1 MIQPDL
7 IDGKEE
13 LMFDLDKI
21 IIYKA
26 VIHTLNREEDFARCA
41 SYEIDHEEE
50 LTYGL
55 LNLYLEKI
63 MNSNQMK
70 WATFGEN
77 KELQQVLEELDK
89 EPSIFLEVTRDF
101 AQVMHKQ
108 INKYMQY
115 LPSCDIAFVLFEM
128 LDVMYFG
135 AIKLNHKDLYVRH
148 TEVSPGGEL
157 NMIKRSNDLYLSPK
171 GNVEEGFIVH
181 LKYMDIALL
190 DKEYKVEGD
199 KVGFLGDLV
208 LQLEKELS
216 EKEKLKSFNLIN
228 KRLQEKFIGE
238 DLGKRA
244 QIKKAISD
252 TLVET
257 GKLDVQAALNKA
269 FEEEEEIKSIYKEAL
284 GRARIDKEKIEVA
297 DNISRKKFDIQK
309 ITTSS
314 GIEISIPVE
323 FYEDESKLEIIS
335 NTDGTITFIIKNVDE
350 FTSN

>member
-1 MIQPDL
+1 
-7 IDGKEE
+7 
-13 LMFDLDKI
+13 MFDLDKI

-26 VIHTLNREEDFARCA
+26 IIHTLNREEEFARCA

-55 LNLYLEKI
+55 LNSYLEKI
-63 MNSNQMK
+63 MDSDRMK
-70 WATFGEN
+70 WAAFGEN
-77 KELQQVLEELDK
+77 KELKQVLEELDK
-89 EPSIFLEVTRDF
+89 DLSLFVEVTRDF
-101 AQVMHKQ
+101 AQIMHKQ

-135 AIKLNHKDLYVRH
+135 AIKLNHKDFYIRH
-148 TEVSPGGEL
+148 TEISPGGEL
-157 NMIKRSNDLYLSPK
+157 NTIKRSNDLYLSPK
-171 GNVEEGFIVH
+171 GNIEEGFIVH

-199 KVGFLGDLV
+199 KVGFFGDLV
-208 LQLEKELS
+208 LQLEKEMS
-216 EKEKLKSFNLIN
+216 EKEKLRSFNLIN

-238 DLGKRA
+238 DLGRRA

-257 GKLDVQAALNKA
+257 GKLDVQLALDKA
-269 FEEEEEIKSIYKEAL
+269 FEETEEIKGIYQEAM

-297 DNISRKKFDIQK
+297 DNVSRKKFDIQK
-309 ITTSS
+309 ITTSN

-323 FYEDESKLEIIS
+323 YYGDEDKLEIIS
-335 NTDGTITFIIKNVDE
+335 NGDGTITFMIKNIDE